1 MKENDD
7 EIRRISSLLRIFVSE
22 YEKRAFFVSSF
33 LRVRPFSFLPVYL
46 TSFSPL
52 LPPRLCFLS
61 FLLFFFSFCLTPV
74 SFLSFVSCVIGSV
87 GYRFLF
93 FSFSVSFVVKCLCV
107 CVCVCVCVRACVRAC
122 GSPRASACFTKK
134 GARREARGEK
144 LPLSFLLK

>member
-107 CVCVCVCVRACVRAC
+107 CVCVCVRACVRACVRVGLPAP
-122 GSPRASACFTKK
+122 PRVLQKK
-134 GARREARGEK
+134 GRGARREERN
-144 LPLSFLLK
+144 FLFLFF